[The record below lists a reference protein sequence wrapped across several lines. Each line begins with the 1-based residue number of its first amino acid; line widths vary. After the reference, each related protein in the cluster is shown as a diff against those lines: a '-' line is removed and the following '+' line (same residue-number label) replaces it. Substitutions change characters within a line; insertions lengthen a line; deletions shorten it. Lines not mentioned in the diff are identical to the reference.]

1 LEIRSQKFICMYLQ
15 KLELQGFKSFA
26 HKTVLE
32 FLRTAKEKKGITAI
46 VGPNGSGKSNIADAI
61 RWALGEQSLKL
72 LRGKKSED
80 VIFLGSNKKTRLGFA
95 EVSLSFNNE
104 DRAIPLDYQEVVLA
118 RRIYRSG
125 ESEYFINKSKVRLL
139 DLVLLASESNFGQ
152 RSYSV
157 IGQGMIDAILAAT
170 PTQRKE
176 FFDEAAGVSQYQIK
190 RDQAKNKLLA
200 AEENLKQAEVLL
212 QEIEPRL
219 RSLTRQVK
227 KLERREEIENQLRKI
242 QEQYYGTIWQAIN
255 KKVEES
261 DSKIKTLENREKTIG
276 EKVNSLKQ
284 ELNSLEKEIP
294 HSNSFRDLQKE
305 YEKLFEEKNGL
316 REKEI
321 IIRNKIELKK
331 HQKTS
336 LPLFSTQE
344 ILNELRSFYENHES
358 FLLKIQNKKIDF
370 NEIEK
375 ETEKLH
381 QQLKNLLEKLNLKP
395 QARGETEADP
405 ALQKDLNQ
413 IAAQIEKIN
422 RLLTEVQA
430 KIVNL
435 NDEEDK
441 KRKNFF
447 ELQRTL
453 EYHRNE
459 LNNLTAEINELKIE
473 LTRNQ
478 TRKED
483 LESEIRQEL
492 KNIDPVALA
501 NVAPELNPEQMLPE
515 IQKLK
520 HQLEL
525 IGGID
530 QEVQKEYNETQER
543 YTFLHTQFS
552 DLSKTKI
559 SLEQMIKELDET
571 IEKQFNSAFNQMN
584 QEFAKYFKILFG
596 GGKAELALLKEENL
610 KKEDENA
617 NDEPP
622 NQEAVSGV
630 EIYANPP
637 GKRLKNI
644 SMLSGGERAL
654 ISIALICAIISCNP
668 SPFVVLDE
676 VDAALDE
683 SNSIKFAN
691 ILDELSFK
699 TQFVVIT
706 HNRATMQRANVLY
719 GVTMTDEGTS
729 KLLSVNLKEV
739 EKTMTKS

>member
-1 LEIRSQKFICMYLQ
+1 MYLQ

-26 HKTVLE
+26 YKTVLE
-32 FLRTAKEKKGITAI
+32 FLKTAKEKKGITAV

-72 LRGKKSED
+72 LRSKKSED

-95 EVSLSFNNE
+95 EVSLFFNNE
-104 DRAIPLDYQEVVLA
+104 DRTIPLDYQEVVLS
-118 RRIYRSG
+118 RRLYRSG
-125 ESEYFINKSKVRLL
+125 ESEYFINKNKVRLL
-139 DLVLLASESNFGQ
+139 DLILLASEANFGQ
-152 RSYSV
+152 RTYSV
-157 IGQGMIDAILAAT
+157 IGQGMVDAILTAS
-170 PTQRKE
+170 PVQRKE

-200 AEENLKQAEVLL
+200 SGENLKQAEVLL

-227 KLERREEIENQLRKI
+227 KLERREEIENDLRKM
-242 QEQYYGTIWQAIN
+242 QEAYYGTIWQAIN

-261 DSKIKTLENREKTIG
+261 DSKIKTLLGREKTAR
-276 EKVNSLKQ
+276 EKVDSSRQ
-284 ELNSLEKEIP
+284 QLNSLEKEIP
-294 HSNSFRDLQKE
+294 RSNSFRDLQKE
-305 YEKLFEEKNGL
+305 YEKLFEEKNRL

-321 IIRNKIELKK
+321 ILRNKIELKK
-331 HQKTS
+331 HQKETFPQ
-336 LPLFSTQE
+336 LLTQE
-344 ILNELRSFYENHES
+344 ILNELQSFYKNQES
-358 FLLKIQNKKIDF
+358 LLLKIQNKKTNL
-370 NEIEK
+370 NEIE
-375 ETEKLH
+375 TEIGELH
-381 QQLKNLLEKLNLKP
+381 KQLKNLLNKLNLKT
-395 QARGETEADP
+395 QNKEEVDAD
-405 ALQKDLNQ
+405 LSFQKDLEQ
-413 IAAQIEKIN
+413 ITTEIVKIN

-430 KIVNL
+430 KIGNL
-435 NDEEDK
+435 NEEEEK

-447 ELQRTL
+447 ELQRAL
-453 EYHRNE
+453 EFHQNE
-459 LNNLTAEINELKIE
+459 LNECTAKTNELKIE

-483 LESEIRQEL
+483 LESEIRHEL
-492 KNIDPVALA
+492 KNIDPTALTNA
-501 NVAPELNPEQMLPE
+501 KSEIPSDELLPE

-520 HQLEL
+520 HQMEL

-530 QEVQKEYNETQER
+530 AEVQKEYKETQER
-543 YTFLHTQFS
+543 YDFLHTQFS
-552 DLSKTKI
+552 DLSKAKN
-559 SLEQMIKELDET
+559 SLEQMIGELDET
-571 IEKQFNSAFNQMN
+571 IEKQFSSAFSKMN
-584 QEFAKYFKILFG
+584 QEFAKYFKIIFG
-596 GGKAELALLKEENL
+596 GGKAELIFLKEESA

-617 NDEPP
+617 NDEPLD
-622 NQEAVSGV
+622 QEAVSGI

-644 SMLSGGERAL
+644 NMLSGGERAL

-691 ILDELSFK
+691 ILDELSSK
-699 TQFVVIT
+699 TQFIVIT

-729 KLLSVNLKEV
+729 KLLSVNLKEI
-739 EKTMTKS
+739 EKNNNFNP

>member
-1 LEIRSQKFICMYLQ
+1 MYLQ

-26 HKTVLE
+26 YKTVLE
-32 FLRTAKEKKGITAI
+32 FLKTAKEKKGITAV

-72 LRGKKSED
+72 LRSKKSED

-95 EVSLSFNNE
+95 EVSLFFNNE
-104 DRAIPLDYQEVVLA
+104 DRAIPLDYQEVALS
-118 RRIYRSG
+118 RRLYRSG
-125 ESEYFINKSKVRLL
+125 ESEYFINKNKVRLL
-139 DLVLLASESNFGQ
+139 DLILLASEANFGQ
-152 RSYSV
+152 RTYSV
-157 IGQGMIDAILAAT
+157 IGQGMVDAILTAS
-170 PTQRKE
+170 PVQRKE

-200 AEENLKQAEVLL
+200 AGENLKQAEVLL

-227 KLERREEIENQLRKI
+227 KLERRKEIENDLRKM
-242 QEQYYGTIWQAIN
+242 QEAYYGTIWQAIN

-261 DSKIKTLENREKTIG
+261 DSKIKTLLGQEKTAREK
-276 EKVNSLKQ
+276 VDSSRQ
-284 ELNSLEKEIP
+284 QLNSLEKEIP
-294 HSNSFRDLQKE
+294 RSNAFRDLQKE
-305 YEKLFEEKNGL
+305 YEKLFEEKNRL

-321 IIRNKIELKK
+321 ILRNKIELKK
-331 HQKTS
+331 HQKETFPQ
-336 LPLFSTQE
+336 LLTQE
-344 ILNELRSFYENHES
+344 ILNELQSFYKNQES
-358 FLLKIQNKKIDF
+358 LLLKIQNKKTNL
-370 NEIEK
+370 NEIE
-375 ETEKLH
+375 TEIGELH
-381 QQLKNLLEKLNLKP
+381 KQLKNLLNKLNLKT
-395 QARGETEADP
+395 QNKEEVDAN
-405 ALQKDLNQ
+405 LSFQKDLEQ
-413 IAAQIEKIN
+413 ITTEIVKIN

-430 KIVNL
+430 KIGNL
-435 NDEEDK
+435 NEEEEK

-447 ELQRTL
+447 ELQRAL
-453 EYHRNE
+453 EFHQNE
-459 LNNLTAEINELKIE
+459 LNECTAKTNELKID

-492 KNIDPVALA
+492 KNIDPTALA
-501 NVAPELNPEQMLPE
+501 NAKSEIPSDELLPE

-520 HQLEL
+520 HQMEL

-530 QEVQKEYNETQER
+530 QEVQKEYKETQER
-543 YTFLHTQFS
+543 YDFLHAQFS
-552 DLSKTKI
+552 DLSKAKN
-559 SLEQMIKELDET
+559 SLEQMIGELDET
-571 IEKQFNSAFNQMN
+571 IEKQFGSAFSKMN
-584 QEFAKYFKILFG
+584 QEFAKYFKIIFG
-596 GGKAELALLKEENL
+596 GGKAELILLKEENI

-617 NDEPP
+617 NDEPL
-622 NQEAVSGV
+622 NQEAVSGI

-644 SMLSGGERAL
+644 NMLSGGERAL

-691 ILDELSFK
+691 ILDELSSK
-699 TQFVVIT
+699 TQFIVIT

-729 KLLSVNLKEV
+729 KLLSVNLKEI
-739 EKTMTKS
+739 ENNNNFNP